1 MAGCSVGRASE
12 GMGEAWRFCAANN
25 LFTVFSELISYRSFC
40 NGEGSCI
47 PCIVRSS
54 GRPSRCRL
62 RVRLPQ
68 SLLLVRLALA
78 KSQPL
83 GRGGA
88 SVSRS
93 IVLLQCWGN
102 GAGDCA
108 SGVEMVPKLETENGE
123 ASESLRLRPMIT
135 YTSTNIKRVAE

>member
-1 MAGCSVGRASE
+1 M
-12 GMGEAWRFCAANN
+12 
-25 LFTVFSELISYRSFC
+25 
-40 NGEGSCI
+40 
-47 PCIVRSS
+47 VRSS

-68 SLLLVRLALA
+68 SLLFVRLALV

-83 GRGGA
+83 GRDGLC
-88 SVSRS
+88 VSRS
-93 IVLLQCWGN
+93 MVLLQCWGN

-108 SGVEMVPKLETENGE
+108 SGVEIVPTENGE
-123 ASESLRLRPMIT
+123 ASESLRLRPMIN